1 MRAALIVLS
10 FVAALFSLS
19 FALFTPQASD
29 AEKPAAHPALPDQP
43 PAPRWESRYDSVRT
57 NLSDY
62 VWPTDAGRGITSTF
76 GEFRRSHFHAGI
88 DVSTGDRTGYK
99 VFAARD
105 GYAWRINVSPDGYG
119 KVLYVRHR
127 DGYTTVYAHLDRFSK
142 RIDARVRKEQERL
155 ERYPVDITCKPE
167 EFPVA
172 KGDVIAYTG
181 ETGAGSPHLH
191 FEIRDEHMNGVN
203 PLLCPAFEIADDI
216 RPGANAIALIP
227 IGPGS
232 RVDGMNA
239 PSIRRLAQDKRGA
252 MVARSAFRLTGDA
265 GVAINIRDRS
275 NETWYRH
282 GVYRHTLRID
292 DSVAFAVRI
301 DRAPVS
307 EGQQIS
313 LYYSW
318 PMLRAGKGR
327 YEKLFVDGWHELPFL
342 SNPAIGAGILSSFR
356 LAPGPHTVSVR
367 SEDIQGNATETVAE
381 VTVEPQTDP
390 GVPAW
395 RGAAGSNG
403 ASAAPLGIDL
413 SLAGAFVH
421 VAATAQGAFTTVPA
435 LTVHEGPLARTL
447 PMQLASRSRA
457 VATFSPDPSC
467 QGTRTI
473 TVDADVAGSPA
484 KGERSRAIYVI
495 EPERSGSFT
504 LDGGALTVLW
514 DSASTF
520 GPLALTVDHSARDA
534 QEVYTFG
541 PEDAVLRSGF
551 TVIVRPDR
559 QSPGQA
565 LFVSTGSR
573 WSMVRTEALPDG
585 TLRGR
590 MRRMLGDLTVLAD
603 TTAPTIGRLRIQ
615 QRSGRRLGVSFG
627 FDDNLSGVDYETMKL
642 YLDDR
647 FHIPEIDGEH
657 NRTVFLSAEPLSVGP
672 HRVKIS
678 FSDEL
683 GNTTSVERT
692 ITVR

>member
-1 MRAALIVLS
+1 
-10 FVAALFSLS
+10 
-19 FALFTPQASD
+19 
-29 AEKPAAHPALPDQP
+29 
-43 PAPRWESRYDSVRT
+43 
-57 NLSDY
+57 
-62 VWPTDAGRGITSTF
+62 
-76 GEFRRSHFHAGI
+76 
-88 DVSTGDRTGYK
+88 
-99 VFAARD
+99 
-105 GYAWRINVSPDGYG
+105 
-119 KVLYVRHR
+119 
-127 DGYTTVYAHLDRFSK
+127 
-142 RIDARVRKEQERL
+142 
-155 ERYPVDITCKPE
+155 
-167 EFPVA
+167 
-172 KGDVIAYTG
+172 
-181 ETGAGSPHLH
+181 
-191 FEIRDEHMNGVN
+191 
-203 PLLCPAFEIADDI
+203 
-216 RPGANAIALIP
+216 
-227 IGPGS
+227 
-232 RVDGMNA
+232 
-239 PSIRRLAQDKRGA
+239 
-252 MVARSAFRLTGDA
+252 
-265 GVAINIRDRS
+265 
-275 NETWYRH
+275 
-282 GVYRHTLRID
+282 
-292 DSVAFAVRI
+292 
-301 DRAPVS
+301 
-307 EGQQIS
+307 
-313 LYYSW
+313 
-318 PMLRAGKGR
+318 
-327 YEKLFVDGWHELPFL
+327 VDGWHELPFL
-342 SNPAIGAGILSSFR
+342 SNPAIGAGVLSSFR

-413 SLAGAFVH
+413 SLAGEFVH
-421 VAATAQGAFTTVPA
+421 VAASAQGAFTTVPA
-435 LTVHEGPLARTL
+435 LTVHEGALARTL

-457 VATFSPDPSC
+457 VATFSPDPSY

-559 QSPGQA
+559 QAPGQA

-585 TLRGR
+585 RLRGR

-603 TTAPTIGRLRIQ
+603 TTAPTIGRLHIQ